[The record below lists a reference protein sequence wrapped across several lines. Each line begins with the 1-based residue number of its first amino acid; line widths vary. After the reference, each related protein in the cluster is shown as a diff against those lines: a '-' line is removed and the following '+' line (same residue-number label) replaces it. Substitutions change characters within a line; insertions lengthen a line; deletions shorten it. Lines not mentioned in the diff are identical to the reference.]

1 MNGPHSIYRIFA
13 ADGTLLYI
21 GCAYDIEHRIYMH
34 RWTST
39 MVDAHLIQRHYDH
52 HTSVAIGTLVQ
63 ARAAEREAILT
74 ERPILNR
81 QHNPTRWRRVSGQYV
96 PVDADTLETYERL
109 SARPEPD
116 PEFAAFFESMFASA
130 RLSESSSS

>member
-74 ERPILNR
+74 ERPLLNR
-81 QHNPTRWRRVSGQYV
+81 QHNPTRWRRVDGQYV
-96 PVDADTLETYERL
+96 PVDAETVAAHGQL
-109 SARPEPD
+109 SVQREPD
-116 PEFAAFFESMFASA
+116 PEFAAFFDSLVASWKA
-130 RLSESSSS
+130 TAERAS